1 MTMTVTMSEPKSIRA
16 NLTEMDLTRIFSS
29 SSSSTSSRMPLE
41 KNVIAVAIGGQV
53 LQNSTSANPI

>member
-29 SSSSTSSRMPLE
+29 SRMPLE

-53 LQNSTSANPI
+53 SQNSTSANPI